1 MAYAYQVNAKYKF
14 EEIDI
19 QTNSV
24 ERAIRFMLDSA
35 ENGAV
40 VVVTNGFTG
49 EILATAN
56 NEDDEE
62 PYATEEWSLMVLGL
76 LMKTAWKL
84 KPEV

>member
-24 ERAIRFMLDSA
+24 ERAIRFMLDSS

-56 NEDDEE
+56 DEE
-62 PYATEEWSLMVLGL
+62 PYVTEEWSLMVLGL

-84 KPEV
+84 ESEV

>member
-1 MAYAYQVNAKYKF
+1 MAYAYQVNAKYESEKI
-14 EEIDI
+14 EI

-24 ERAIRFMLDSA
+24 ERAIGFMLDSA

-56 NEDDEE
+56 DEE

-76 LMKTAWKL
+76 LMKTNW
-84 KPEV
+84 ESESEI

>member
-1 MAYAYQVNAKYKF
+1 MAYTYQVNAKYKF

-24 ERAIRFMLDSA
+24 ERAIGFMLDSA

-49 EILATAN
+49 EVLATVN
-56 NEDDEE
+56 DEK
-62 PYATEEWSLMVLGL
+62 PYITEEWSLMVLGL
-76 LMKTAWKL
+76 LMRTAWKRE
-84 KPEV
+84 PEV

>member
-1 MAYAYQVNAKYKF
+1 MAYAYQVNAKYEF
-14 EEIDI
+14 EKIEI

-56 NEDDEE
+56 DEE
-62 PYATEEWSLMVLGL
+62 PYVTEEWSLMVLGL
-76 LMKTAWKL
+76 LMKTAWESES
-84 KPEV
+84 EV

>member
-24 ERAIRFMLDSA
+24 ERAIGFMLDSA

-40 VVVTNGFTG
+40 VVVTSGFTG
-49 EILATAN
+49 EVLATAN
-56 NEDDEE
+56 DEK
-62 PYATEEWSLMVLGL
+62 PYITEEWSLMVLGL

-84 KPEV
+84 EPEV

>member
-56 NEDDEE
+56 DEE
-62 PYATEEWSLMVLGL
+62 PYVTEEWSLMVLGL

-84 KPEV
+84 EPEV

>member
-1 MAYAYQVNAKYKF
+1 MAYAYQVNAKYKL
-14 EEIDI
+14 EKIEI

-24 ERAIRFMLDSA
+24 ERAIGFMLDSA

-56 NEDDEE
+56 DGE

-76 LMKTAWKL
+76 LMKTAWKSE
-84 KPEV
+84 PEI

>member
-1 MAYAYQVNAKYKF
+1 MAYAYQVNANYKF
-14 EEIDI
+14 EKIEI

-40 VVVTNGFTG
+40 VVVTSGFTG
-49 EILATAN
+49 EILATVN
-56 NEDDEE
+56 DEE

-76 LMKTAWKL
+76 LMKTAWKSE
-84 KPEV
+84 PEI

>member
-1 MAYAYQVNAKYKF
+1 MTYAYQVNAKYKF
-14 EEIDI
+14 EKIEI

-35 ENGAV
+35 EKGAV

-56 NEDDEE
+56 DEE
-62 PYATEEWSLMVLGL
+62 PYVTEEWSLMVLGL

-84 KPEV
+84 EPEV

>member
-14 EEIDI
+14 EKIEI
-19 QTNSV
+19 QTNNV

-56 NEDDEE
+56 DEE
-62 PYATEEWSLMVLGL
+62 PYATDEWSLMVLGL

-84 KPEV
+84 EPEV

>member
-14 EEIDI
+14 EKIEI

-56 NEDDEE
+56 DGE

-76 LMKTAWKL
+76 LMKTAWK
-84 KPEV
+84 PEPEI

>member
-35 ENGAV
+35 EKGAV

-56 NEDDEE
+56 DEE
-62 PYATEEWSLMVLGL
+62 PYTTEEWSLMVLGL
-76 LMKTAWKL
+76 LMKTAWESKS
-84 KPEV
+84 EI

>member
-56 NEDDEE
+56 DEE
-62 PYATEEWSLMVLGL
+62 PYITEEWSLMVLGL

-84 KPEV
+84 EPEV

>member
-14 EEIDI
+14 EKIEI

-56 NEDDEE
+56 DEE
-62 PYATEEWSLMVLGL
+62 PYVTEEWSLMVLGL

>member
-1 MAYAYQVNAKYKF
+1 MAYAYQVNAKYEF
-14 EEIDI
+14 EKIEI

-35 ENGAV
+35 EKGAV

-56 NEDDEE
+56 DEE
-62 PYATEEWSLMVLGL
+62 PYVTEEWSLMVLGL
-76 LMKTAWKL
+76 LTKTAWEL
-84 KPEV
+84 ESEV

>member
-1 MAYAYQVNAKYKF
+1 MAYTYQVNAKYKF
-14 EEIDI
+14 EKIEI

-35 ENGAV
+35 EKGAV
-40 VVVTNGFTG
+40 VVVTSGITG

-56 NEDDEE
+56 DEE

-76 LMKTAWKL
+76 LAKTAWKFE
-84 KPEV
+84 PEV

>member
-14 EEIDI
+14 EEIDV

-35 ENGAV
+35 EKGAV

-49 EILATAN
+49 EVLTTAN
-56 NEDDEE
+56 DEK
-62 PYATEEWSLMVLGL
+62 PYVTEEWSLMVLGL
-76 LMKTAWKL
+76 LAKTAWKL
-84 KPEV
+84 DPEV

>member
-1 MAYAYQVNAKYKF
+1 MTYAYQVNAKYKF
-14 EEIDI
+14 EKIEI

-35 ENGAV
+35 EKGAV

-56 NEDDEE
+56 DDE
-62 PYATEEWSLMVLGL
+62 PYITEEWSLMVLGL
-76 LMKTAWKL
+76 LAKTVWKFE
-84 KPEV
+84 PEF

>member
-35 ENGAV
+35 EKGAV

-56 NEDDEE
+56 DEE

-76 LMKTAWKL
+76 LMKTAWESES
-84 KPEV
+84 EV

>member
-14 EEIDI
+14 EEIEI

-49 EILATAN
+49 EILANAN
-56 NEDDEE
+56 DEE
-62 PYATEEWSLMVLGL
+62 PCVTEEWSLMVLGL

-84 KPEV
+84 EPEV

>member
-14 EEIDI
+14 ETIEI

-40 VVVTNGFTG
+40 VVVINGFTG
-49 EILATAN
+49 EILANAN
-56 NEDDEE
+56 DEE

-84 KPEV
+84 EPEV

>member
-1 MAYAYQVNAKYKF
+1 MAYTYQVNAKYKF
-14 EEIDI
+14 EKIEI

-35 ENGAV
+35 EKGAV
-40 VVVTNGFTG
+40 VVVTSGITG

-56 NEDDEE
+56 DEE

-76 LMKTAWKL
+76 LMKTAWEL
-84 KPEV
+84 ESEV

>member
-14 EEIDI
+14 EEIEI

-40 VVVTNGFTG
+40 AVVINGFTG
-49 EILATAN
+49 EILANAN
-56 NEDDEE
+56 DEE

-84 KPEV
+84 EPEV

>member
-1 MAYAYQVNAKYKF
+1 MAYTYQVNAKYEF
-14 EEIDI
+14 EKIEI

-35 ENGAV
+35 EKGAV

-49 EILATAN
+49 EVLATAN
-56 NEDDEE
+56 DEK
-62 PYATEEWSLMVLGL
+62 PYVTEEWSLMVLGL

-84 KPEV
+84 EPEV

>member
-14 EEIDI
+14 EKIEI

-35 ENGAV
+35 KNGAV
-40 VVVTNGFTG
+40 VIVTNGFTG

-56 NEDDEE
+56 DEE

-76 LMKTAWKL
+76 LMKTAWK
-84 KPEV
+84 PEPEI

>member
-14 EEIDI
+14 EKIEI

-24 ERAIRFMLDSA
+24 ERAIRFMLDSV
-35 ENGAV
+35 EKGAV

-56 NEDDEE
+56 DEE

-84 KPEV
+84 EPEV

>member
-14 EEIDI
+14 EKIEI

-35 ENGAV
+35 EKGAV
-40 VVVTNGFTG
+40 VIVTNGFTG

-56 NEDDEE
+56 DEE
-62 PYATEEWSLMVLGL
+62 PYVTEEWSLMVLGL
-76 LMKTAWKL
+76 LTKTAWEFES
-84 KPEV
+84 EV

>member
-14 EEIDI
+14 EKIEI

-35 ENGAV
+35 EKGAV

-56 NEDDEE
+56 DEE
-62 PYATEEWSLMVLGL
+62 PYVTEEWSLMVLGL
-76 LMKTAWKL
+76 LTKTAWEL
-84 KPEV
+84 ESEV